1 MRCVLAGR
9 KDGDAAPARTGR
21 RSHLNWL
28 DGRQFTEVVFVNLR
42 AGASLHTTMPTLVAP
57 SSQLPAGLPGR
68 PSWRALIGLTLL
80 VALVHV
86 VLLGVAPM
94 AIGPEPSP
102 LASKFSTRTIVIAP
116 PASEA
121 PAPAAAPAQ
130 ARPAPPPKPRRPRE
144 PTAPRPKPAPAAVA
158 PTPEPDTPTNPAPET
173 PDLTAQAA
181 TDSGATPPEAAA
193 SAPAG
198 PTSPAGGTGTGTAA
212 AAGGEGSG
220 TIAGTQAMKIPG
232 SVTLDFEATGQS
244 GASPQRGV
252 FGELVWLQD
261 GSRYD
266 GRLTLKAVFF
276 TLLNWH
282 STGRIG
288 PSGLE
293 PERYSESRKSEVA
306 SHFAR
311 DRGQVVFSNNAPPV
325 PLLAGAQDRM
335 SVMMQLGGLLA
346 ASPER
351 YPAGTKISVQTVG
364 PKDADVWVFVVGE
377 EEKLSL
383 PAGEYVARKLTRDP
397 RRDFDRKLEL
407 WLAPAYGYLPVRIKQ
422 TETNGDFADAQLR
435 KPLPAGPSN

>member
-1 MRCVLAGR
+1 MHEA
-9 KDGDAAPARTGR
+9 GR

-28 DGRQFTEVVFVNLR
+28 NGRQCTEVVFVNLR
-42 AGASLHTTMPTLVAP
+42 AGASLHTLMSTLVAP
-57 SSQLPAGLPGR
+57 PSSLLPPGLPGR
-68 PSWRALIGLTLL
+68 PSWRVLIGLTLL
-80 VALVHV
+80 VALIHLL
-86 VLLGVAPM
+86 VLGLAPV

-116 PASEA
+116 PASEKPA
-121 PAPAAAPAQ
+121 APAAAPAE
-130 ARPAPPPKPRRPRE
+130 AKPAPPPKPRRPRE
-144 PTAPRPKPAPAAVA
+144 PSAPRPKPAPAAVTPA
-158 PTPEPDTPTNPAPET
+158 PEPDTSVPPAPET

-181 TDSGATPPEAAA
+181 PDSGAAPPEAAA

-198 PTSPAGGTGTGTAA
+198 ASSPAGGTGSGTKT
-212 AAGGEGSG
+212 AGGSEASG
-220 TIAGTQAMKIPG
+220 TVAGTQALRIPG
-232 SVTLDFEATGQS
+232 SVTLDFEATGQV

-293 PERYSESRKSEVA
+293 PERYSESRKAEVA
-306 SHFAR
+306 SHFVR
-311 DRGQVVFSNNAPPV
+311 DQGQIVFSNNTPPV

-346 ASPER
+346 ASPDR
-351 YPAGTKISVQTVG
+351 YPAGTRISVQTVG
-364 PKDADVWVFVVGE
+364 PRDADVWVFVVGE
-377 EEKLSL
+377 EEKIAL
-383 PAGEYVARKLTRDP
+383 PAGEYTARKLTRNP

-407 WLAPAYGYLPVRIKQ
+407 WLAPAYGYLPVRIRQ
-422 TETNGDFADAQLR
+422 TEANGDFADAQLR

>member
-1 MRCVLAGR
+1 
-9 KDGDAAPARTGR
+9 
-21 RSHLNWL
+21 
-28 DGRQFTEVVFVNLR
+28 
-42 AGASLHTTMPTLVAP
+42 MPTLVAP
-57 SSQLPAGLPGR
+57 SPSSLPSGLPGR
-68 PSWRALIGLTLL
+68 PSWRVLIGLTLL
-80 VALVHV
+80 VALIHLG
-86 VLLGVAPM
+86 LLGLAPM

-102 LASKFSTRTIVIAP
+102 LANKFITRTIVIAP
-116 PASEA
+116 PASEKPA
-121 PAPAAAPAQ
+121 PAPAAAPAE
-130 ARPAPPPKPRRPRE
+130 AKPAPPPKPRRPRE

-158 PTPEPDTPTNPAPET
+158 PAPEPDAPTPSPPPET

-181 TDSGATPPEAAA
+181 PDSGAAAPPEAPA

-198 PTSPAGGTGTGTAA
+198 PSSPAGGTGSGAA
-212 AAGGEGSG
+212 AAGSEASG
-220 TIAGTQAMKIPG
+220 TIAGTQALRIPG
-232 SVTLDFEATGQS
+232 SVTLDFEATGQT

-306 SHFAR
+306 SHFVR
-311 DRGQVVFSNNAPPV
+311 DQGQIVFSNNAPPV

-351 YPAGTKISVQTVG
+351 YPAGTRISVQTVG
-364 PKDADVWVFVVGE
+364 TRDAEVWVFVVGE
-377 EEKLSL
+377 EEKLAL
-383 PAGEYVARKLTRDP
+383 PAGEYAARKLTRDP
-397 RRDFDRKLEL
+397 RKQFDRKLEL
-407 WLAPAYGYLPVRIKQ
+407 WLAPVYGYLPVRIRQ
-422 TETNGDFADAQLR
+422 TEANGDFADAQLR
-435 KPLPAGPSN
+435 KPLPTGPAN

>member
-1 MRCVLAGR
+1 M
-9 KDGDAAPARTGR
+9 
-21 RSHLNWL
+21 
-28 DGRQFTEVVFVNLR
+28 NLR
-42 AGASLHTTMPTLVAP
+42 AGASLHIPMPTLVAP
-57 SSQLPAGLPGR
+57 SSSPSLPPGLPGR
-68 PSWRALIGLTLL
+68 PSWRVLIGLTLL
-80 VALVHV
+80 VGLVHLL
-86 VLLGVAPM
+86 LLGLAPM
-94 AIGPEPSP
+94 AVGPEPSP

-121 PAPAAAPAQ
+121 PAPAAAPAE
-130 ARPAPPPKPRRPRE
+130 AKPPPPPKPRRPRE
-144 PTAPRPKPAPAAVA
+144 ASVPKPKPAVVKPAPA
-158 PTPEPDTPTNPAPET
+158 PEPDASTPSAPET

-181 TDSGATPPEAAA
+181 TNSGATPPEAAA
-193 SAPAG
+193 SAPTGAV
-198 PTSPAGGTGTGTAA
+198 SPSSGTGTGTTA
-212 AAGGEGSG
+212 AAGGEASG

-306 SHFAR
+306 SHFVR
-311 DRGQVVFSNNAPPV
+311 EQGQIVFSNNAPPV

-346 ASPER
+346 ASPGR
-351 YPAGTKISVQTVG
+351 YPAGTRISVQTVG
-364 PKDADVWVFVVGE
+364 PRDADVWVFVVGD
-377 EEKLSL
+377 EEKVSL
-383 PAGEYVARKLTRDP
+383 PAGEYVTRKLTRNP
-397 RRDFDRKLEL
+397 RREFDRKLEL
-407 WLAPAYGYLPVRIKQ
+407 WLAPAYGYLPVRIRQ
-422 TETNGDFADAQLR
+422 TEPNGDFADAQLR
-435 KPLPAGPSN
+435 KPLPAASPN

>member
-1 MRCVLAGR
+1 
-9 KDGDAAPARTGR
+9 
-21 RSHLNWL
+21 
-28 DGRQFTEVVFVNLR
+28 VNLR
-42 AGASLHTTMPTLVAP
+42 AGASLHIPMPTLVAP
-57 SSQLPAGLPGR
+57 SSSPSLPPGLPGR
-68 PSWRALIGLTLL
+68 PSWRVLIGLTLL
-80 VALVHV
+80 VGLVHLL
-86 VLLGVAPM
+86 LLGLAPM
-94 AIGPEPSP
+94 AVGPEPSP

-121 PAPAAAPAQ
+121 PAPAAAPAE
-130 ARPAPPPKPRRPRE
+130 AKPPPPPKPRRPRE
-144 PTAPRPKPAPAAVA
+144 ASVPKPKPAVVKPEPA
-158 PTPEPDTPTNPAPET
+158 PEPDASTPSAPEM

-181 TDSGATPPEAAA
+181 TNSGATPPEAAA
-193 SAPAG
+193 SAPTGAV
-198 PTSPAGGTGTGTAA
+198 SPSSGTGTGTTA
-212 AAGGEGSG
+212 AAGGEASG

-306 SHFAR
+306 SHFVR
-311 DRGQVVFSNNAPPV
+311 EQGQIVFSNNAPPV

-346 ASPER
+346 ASPGR
-351 YPAGTKISVQTVG
+351 YPAGTRISVQTVG
-364 PKDADVWVFVVGE
+364 PRDADVWVFVVGD
-377 EEKLSL
+377 EEKVSL
-383 PAGEYVARKLTRDP
+383 PAGEYVTRKLTRNP
-397 RRDFDRKLEL
+397 RREFDRKLEL
-407 WLAPAYGYLPVRIKQ
+407 WLAPAYGYLPVRIRQ
-422 TETNGDFADAQLR
+422 TEPNGDFADAQLR
-435 KPLPAGPSN
+435 KPLPAAPPN